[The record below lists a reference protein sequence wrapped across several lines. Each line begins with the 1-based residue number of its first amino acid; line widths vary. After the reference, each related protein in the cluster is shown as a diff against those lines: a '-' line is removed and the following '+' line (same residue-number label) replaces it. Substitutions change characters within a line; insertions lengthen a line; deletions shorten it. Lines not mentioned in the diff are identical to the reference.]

1 MAAKWGVGWPVRKLG
16 EDGGASVNFHYIIQR
31 LFFRPTCVVG
41 HGSRLM
47 STARIRN
54 ALHDSKRIRIG
65 NHSIIRGELLL
76 FAHGGDI
83 SIGDWCYIGE
93 GARVWSSE
101 SVHIGNR
108 VLISHN
114 VNIFD
119 SLTHPLNA
127 RRRHAQFKAISQFGH
142 PRSMDLS
149 ERPVILNN
157 DVWIGANA
165 CVLRGVTIGEGA
177 IVGAG
182 SVVTHDIPPFTIAAG
197 NPACVIRNLT
207 PNEMDAAG

>member
-1 MAAKWGVGWPVRKLG
+1 MNL
-16 EDGGASVNFHYIIQR
+16 HYIVQR
-31 LFFRPTCVVG
+31 IFFRPTCIMG
-41 HGSRLM
+41 NGTRLL

-54 ALHDSKRIRIG
+54 ALHDAKRIRIG
-65 NHSIIRGELLL
+65 AHSIIRGELLL

-93 GARVWSSE
+93 GARVWSSG
-101 SVHIGNR
+101 SVHIGDR

-127 RRRHAQFKAISQFGH
+127 RQRHAQFKEISQFGH
-142 PRSMDLS
+142 PRSIDLG
-149 ERPVILNN
+149 ERPVTVNN

-197 NPACVIRNLT
+197 NPACVIRELAS
-207 PNEMDAAG
+207 NEIDAACEPDVSDRD

>member
-1 MAAKWGVGWPVRKLG
+1 MGNG
-16 EDGGASVNFHYIIQR
+16 
-31 LFFRPTCVVG
+31 T
-41 HGSRLM
+41 RLM

-54 ALHDSKRIRIG
+54 ALHDAKKIRIG
-65 NHSIIRGELLL
+65 AHSIIRGELLL

-93 GARVWSSE
+93 GVRIWSSG
-101 SVHIGNR
+101 SVRIGDR

-119 SLTHPLNA
+119 SLTHPLDA
-127 RRRHAQFKAISQFGH
+127 RQRHAQFKEISKFGH
-142 PRSMDLS
+142 PRSIDLS
-149 ERPVILNN
+149 ERPVTLNN
-157 DVWIGANA
+157 DVWIGANV

-197 NPACVIRNLT
+197 NPACVIRKLASS
-207 PNEMDAAG
+207 EIDAACEPDVSDRN